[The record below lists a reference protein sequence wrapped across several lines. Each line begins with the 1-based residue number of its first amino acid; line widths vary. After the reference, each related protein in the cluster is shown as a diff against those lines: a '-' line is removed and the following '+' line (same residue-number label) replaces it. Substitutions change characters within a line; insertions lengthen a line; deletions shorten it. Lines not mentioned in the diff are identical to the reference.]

1 MFGRKKK
8 KKNTKDVDAF
18 NSKTSGNGKV
28 NDPSD
33 NFLLNRVRKNQL
45 NPRNK
50 SQSSTFQ
57 KRQQRLK
64 DLLKKQGMD

>member
-1 MFGRKKK
+1 MPFKR

-18 NSKTSGNGKV
+18 NSKTSGNGQV

-33 NFLLNRVRKNQL
+33 NFLLNKVRKHQL
-45 NPRNK
+45 NPNNK
-50 SQSSTFQ
+50 APSSKFI

-64 DLLKKQGMD
+64 DLLDQV